1 MSFVYPGILQYGFSK
16 LDLTNKLD
24 QRIYF
29 GIFIPFSIRNIVTSF
44 QRNDQKWLKMIQ
56 NGKIIKIVDDFL
68 TFWHSVEFSE
78 EKKLSFV
85 TSWHRKTII
94 PCWTWRFI
102 VSFKFGFRI
111 CGLSLKWLKDPHSLL
126 GSNWVNF
133 QSVGIFNQK
142 CFNLQRKHSTW
153 IQLQIYL

>member
-1 MSFVYPGILQYGFSK
+1 MNDYVIMSFVYPGILQYGFSK

-44 QRNDQKWLKMIQ
+44 WKNDQKWHRMIQ

-78 EKKLSFV
+78 EK
-85 TSWHRKTII
+85 
-94 PCWTWRFI
+94 
-102 VSFKFGFRI
+102 
-111 CGLSLKWLKDPHSLL
+111 
-126 GSNWVNF
+126 N
-133 QSVGIFNQK
+133 
-142 CFNLQRKHSTW
+142 
-153 IQLQIYL
+153 